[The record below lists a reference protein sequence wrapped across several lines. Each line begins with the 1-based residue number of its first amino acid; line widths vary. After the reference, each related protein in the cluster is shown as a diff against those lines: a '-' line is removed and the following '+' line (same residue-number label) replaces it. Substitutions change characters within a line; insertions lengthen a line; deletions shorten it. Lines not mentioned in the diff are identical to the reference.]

1 MLLYYIENYCTVPL
15 ITLNVGKM
23 GSRVRPDYIIYHNE
37 KYTTCYYE
45 HCPIEP
51 VICASSLFKS
61 ELKFVLLYIGQHIES
76 IPPNVLLHFFGII
89 KKWKFYGKALL
100 VWERGQGK

>member
-1 MLLYYIENYCTVPL
+1 
-15 ITLNVGKM
+15 M

-37 KYTTCYYE
+37 KYTTWYYE

-76 IPPNVLLHFFGII
+76 IPPKCVFAFFGII

>member
-1 MLLYYIENYCTVPL
+1 MLLYYREDYCTVPL

-37 KYTTCYYE
+37 KYTTWYYE

-61 ELKFVLLYIGQHIES
+61 ELKFVLLYIGNTLNLFHQIVHFG
-76 IPPNVLLHFFGII
+76 VLALFGMI
-89 KKWKFYGKALL
+89 KNDS
-100 VWERGQGK
+100 